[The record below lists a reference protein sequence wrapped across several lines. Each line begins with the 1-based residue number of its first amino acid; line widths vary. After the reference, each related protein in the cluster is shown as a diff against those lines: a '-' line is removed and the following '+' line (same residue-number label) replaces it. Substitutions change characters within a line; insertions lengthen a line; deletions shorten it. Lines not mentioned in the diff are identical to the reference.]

1 MYTHVVMW
9 KFKPEIAETEKSKL
23 LKDMKTNLESLCGKV
38 PGLLS
43 VKFIDVPLPGTTH
56 EMALVTE
63 HEHAEDIKAYG
74 EHPAHLEV
82 ANTYVRP
89 YTCERACLN
98 F

>member
-9 KFKPEIAETEKSKL
+9 RFKPEIADSEKEEL
-23 LKDMKTNLESLCGKV
+23 LKNMKTNLESLCGKV

-43 VKFIDVPLPGTTH
+43 VKFIEKPLPGTTH
-56 EMALVTE
+56 EMALVTT
-63 HEHAEDIKAYG
+63 HENAEDIKAYG

-82 ANTYVRP
+82 ANTFVRP
-89 YTCERACLN
+89 YTCDRACLN